1 MRMQKRARI
10 TSGFTLIELLVAITV
25 MAIVAVL
32 GWRGLD
38 GIVRARLTLN
48 EQLDQSRGLQL
59 AFAQMQSDCAHIAS
73 TAILPDRPPIVVE
86 PGKVVIVRTVFT
98 DNQPMRLQIVAYQL
112 KNGVLTRRESPATR
126 DLDALDN
133 MWTTTTSGTAGTPTV
148 ALQSGVESL
157 NVRVWVND
165 GAGWRAPGVDVVTYA
180 TAATPIVPT
189 GLEMSLKVAGR
200 SGNLTKV
207 FLLGPV

>member
-1 MRMQKRARI
+1 MRKNAR
-10 TSGFTLIELLVAITV
+10 TSSGFTLIELLVAVTV

-38 GIVRARLTLN
+38 SIVRARISLN

-73 TAILPDRPPIVVE
+73 TSTLPDRPPIVVE
-86 PGKVVIVRTVFT
+86 PGKVVIVRTVFA
-98 DNQPMRLQIVAYQL
+98 DNQPMRLQVVAYQL
-112 KNGVLTRRESPATR
+112 KNGVLTRRESAATR
-126 DLDALDN
+126 DLDALDTL
-133 MWTTTTSGTAGTPTV
+133 WTSTSSGDSPAV

-157 NVRVWVND
+157 NVRVWIND
-165 GAGWRAPGVDVVTYA
+165 GAGWRKPGVDVVTYVS
-180 TAATPIVPT
+180 AATPIVPT
-189 GLEMSLKVAGR
+189 GLEVSLKMNGR
-200 SGNLTKV
+200 SGDLTKI